1 MPSSSPGS
9 AAPRPPGGSPLPGEP
24 ARARRTWTGWAG
36 FSGLLLLGILV
47 PFFLFADRLEA
58 AARALLA
65 SPPPAAATALVLGGL
80 LAGDVVLPVPSSFV
94 STAAGG
100 LLGFWRG
107 TAVSWAGMMAG
118 SALGYWLGARAGAPA
133 LRRMVGEA
141 ELARLARAA
150 ERHGPWFLLLF
161 RGVPVLSEAS
171 VVFAGAGR
179 MPRRAFVTVTALA
192 NLGISATYAAVG
204 ASAAQLTSILLLF
217 AGIVLLPGLALLL
230 ARLPERWRR
239 AARAREA
246 PRARDRDPRS
256 D

>member
-1 MPSSSPGS
+1 MPSSPPGS
-9 AAPRPPGGSPLPGEP
+9 TSPRPPESASVPGAP
-24 ARARRTWTGWAG
+24 ARARRSWAGWAG
-36 FSGLLLLGILV
+36 FSGLLLLAILV

-58 AARALLA
+58 AARGLLA

-80 LAGDVVLPVPSSFV
+80 LAGDVLLPVPSSFV

-107 TAVSWAGMMAG
+107 TAVSWAGMTAG
-118 SALGYWLGARAGAPA
+118 SALGYALGARAGAPA

-179 MPRRAFVTVTALA
+179 MPRRAFLTVTALA
-192 NLGISATYAAVG
+192 NLGISATYAALG
-204 ASAAQLTSILLLF
+204 ASAARLTSILLLF
-217 AGIVLLPGLALLL
+217 AGIVLLPGLALLMIV
-230 ARLPERWRR
+230 RLPERWRR
-239 AARAREA
+239 AARARRA
-246 PRARDRDPRS
+246 PPR
-256 D
+256 

>member
-1 MPSSSPGS
+1 MPPSSPGP
-9 AAPRPPGGSPLPGEP
+9 AAPRPPGSSPLPGEP

-36 FSGLLLLGILV
+36 SSGLLLLGILV

-179 MPRRAFVTVTALA
+179 MPRRAFATVTALA

-204 ASAAQLTSILLLF
+204 ASAAQLASTLPLF

-230 ARLPERWRR
+230 ARLHERWRR

-246 PRARDRDPRS
+246 PRTRDRDHRP

>member
-1 MPSSSPGS
+1 MPPSPASTPPPGSPGLS
-9 AAPRPPGGSPLPGEP
+9 GAP
-24 ARARRTWTGWAG
+24 ARPRRSWRGWVG
-36 FSGLLLLGILV
+36 FSCLLLLAILV
-47 PFFLFADRLEA
+47 PFFLFADRIEA

-65 SPPPAAATALVLGGL
+65 APPSGALAALVLGGL

-118 SALGYWLGARAGAPA
+118 AGLGYVLGARAGAPA
-133 LRRMVGEA
+133 LQRMVGEA
-141 ELARLARAA
+141 ELARLERAA
-150 ERHGPWFLLLF
+150 ERYGIWFLLLF

-179 MPRRAFVTVTALA
+179 MPRRAFLAVTALA

-204 ASAAQLTSILLLF
+204 ASAARFTSALLLF
-217 AGIVLLPGLALLL
+217 AGIVLLPGVALLVV
-230 ARLPERWRR
+230 RLPELRQRSAERR
-239 AARAREA
+239 DA
-246 PRARDRDPRS
+246 S
-256 D
+256 DDD